1 MVGYTA
7 LSDDYIKKIA
17 IITQS
22 TAKLLIFVLQIV
34 SLAKKGERERERESS
49 LLKIELV
56 VLACRVLLRFGDA
69 NYGTLQ

>member
-22 TAKLLIFVLQIV
+22 TAKLLIFVLLIV
-34 SLAKKGERERERESS
+34 SLAKKGEREREFAPKDRISGLS
-49 LLKIELV
+49 M
-56 VLACRVLLRFGDA
+56 
-69 NYGTLQ
+69 